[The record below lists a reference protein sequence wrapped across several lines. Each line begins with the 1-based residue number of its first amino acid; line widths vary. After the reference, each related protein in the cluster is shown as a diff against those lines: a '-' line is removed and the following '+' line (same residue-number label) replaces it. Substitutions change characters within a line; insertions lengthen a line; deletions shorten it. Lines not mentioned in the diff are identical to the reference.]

1 MLYITHGLLSVY
13 YTIVM
18 WGKSVRWLKSIFMY
32 LSQTFWVSGF
42 KLFHIVP
49 MSYHSFR
56 NKWKTLRLII
66 CIKLLVQTIL
76 VQRHYIKTIMKI
88 LCTKITAIARL
99 VDVNII
105 WVLGFGP

>member
-1 MLYITHGLLSVY
+1 
-13 YTIVM
+13 
-18 WGKSVRWLKSIFMY
+18 MY
-32 LSQTFWVSGF
+32 LSRTFWVSGF
-42 KLFHIVP
+42 KLFYIVP
-49 MSYHSFR
+49 MSYHWFR
-56 NKWKTLRLII
+56 NKWKTVFNYYS
-66 CIKLLVQTIL
+66 IKLLVQTIL